1 MLPQNNAVNKVG
13 DRTREFLRAGRI
25 SDASHNIRLYLEY
38 RLQDLISKCRIPVPI
53 DLAFNDNNQ
62 LASEYLK
69 AITAAVDLNHKAG
82 ILILDAAQQFAL
94 NANMVTITG
103 NYLSHWATGST
114 QNFTGGALLGVM
126 DAIDEY
132 IKSFQYGEPPAGS
145 GRFRFYKSLSQR

>member
-1 MLPQNNAVNKVG
+1 VLPQNNAVNKVG

-132 IKSFQYGEPPAGS
+132 IKSFQYEEPPAGS